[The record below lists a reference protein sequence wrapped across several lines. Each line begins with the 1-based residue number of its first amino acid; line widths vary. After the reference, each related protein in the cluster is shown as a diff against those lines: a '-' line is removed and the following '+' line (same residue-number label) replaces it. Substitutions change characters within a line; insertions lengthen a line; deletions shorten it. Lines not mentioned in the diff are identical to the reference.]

1 MTLIYYYVIMQ
12 ANSPEIK
19 CFCAPP
25 TECQFPG
32 ADLEINPT
40 LESLCLS
47 MTEHALGGK
56 CPTQSLNRLQAA
68 LKSPHR

>member
-1 MTLIYYYVIMQ
+1 MSSCNQTVLKLKV
-12 ANSPEIK
+12 
-19 CFCAPP
+19 FLLPP
-25 TECQFPG
+25 PECQFPG

-56 CPTQSLNRLQAA
+56 CPPQSLTKQVADWQ
-68 LKSPHR
+68 KSHHR